1 MTGEFYVDEKSL
13 KDLRINMKVFTK
25 ELLAESVKG
34 LAAFGM
40 RIVAKAQRTLR
51 KNGNYAT
58 SNLIAS
64 GRTVIQPDNTVDAGF
79 YMGYAYWVENGRASG
94 DMPPVDVIYQWIKKK
109 KLTPTEKKAAAHEYD
124 REVKSTVK
132 RQKRF
137 RLFKKKM
144 SDEERARWQMA
155 WAIAKS
161 IGEKG
166 TKPHPFLKPAYDE
179 HRTQIAQFMQNKINE
194 VCNKYKAK

>member
-94 DMPPVDVIYQWIKKK
+94 DMPPVDVIYEWIKKK

-161 IGEKG
+161 IGDKG

-179 HRTQIAQFMQNKINE
+179 HRTQIAQFMQRKINE
-194 VCNKYKAK
+194 VCDKFKAK

>member
-34 LAAFGM
+34 LASFGM
-40 RIVAKAQRTLR
+40 KIVAKAQRTLR

-79 YMGYAYWVENGRASG
+79 YMGYAYWVENGRKSG
-94 DMPPVDVIYQWIKKK
+94 KIPPVDVIYGWIKKK
-109 KLTPTEKKAAAHEYD
+109 KLTPTERKEAARAYNK
-124 REVKSTVK
+124 EVKSTVQRRK
-132 RQKRF
+132 RL

-155 WAIAKS
+155 WAIAQS

-179 HRTQIAQFMQNKINE
+179 YRTQIAQFMQQKINA
-194 VCNKYKAK
+194 VCDKFKAK

>member
-79 YMGYAYWVENGRASG
+79 YMCYAYWVEYGRKSG
-94 DMPPVDVIYQWIKKK
+94 GMPPVDVIYQWIKKK